1 MDEMKNEVVENVIE
15 ATKETVA
22 EVTETGICEVA
33 DAAAGKTSILTKI
46 IIGLSAILAIIGIG
60 KGIKKLIGKIK
71 AKKEAKKIE
80 KAEKEGYMVAN
91 KDDYVPEGEENEETG
106 NENDPVVEG

>member
-1 MDEMKNEVVENVIE
+1 MDEMKNMVMENIVE
-15 ATKETVA
+15 ATKDTVA

-46 IIGLSAILAIIGIG
+46 IIGLSAILAVIGIG
-60 KGIKKLIGKIK
+60 KGIKKLVAKIR

-80 KAEKEGYMVAN
+80 KAEKEGFVVVD
-91 KDDYVPEGEENEETG
+91 KDDYEPEEETG